1 MLCEGKSDGISGAAS
16 SFLKSV
22 DMFDVEK
29 HKFTIAAEMTVPRC
43 NPHELNYLVGCDA
56 RMVSERCSDRGAVV
70 RVYE

>member
-43 NPHELNYLVGCDA
+43 NPHEL
-56 RMVSERCSDRGAVV
+56 
-70 RVYE
+70 